1 MREANDYLNSM
12 FEFHGVIPHL
22 EHYAC
27 MVDLL
32 SRVGLLEDAKRTI
45 DQMPIH
51 PDAHIWQILL
61 SACNIHGNVILGN
74 VAARKLLELQPENE
88 SAYLL
93 LSNVYASAGMWSDV
107 GKLRKQMKEKVVHK

>member
-1 MREANDYLNSM
+1 
-12 FEFHGVIPHL
+12 
-22 EHYAC
+22 

-61 SACNIHGNVILGN
+61 SACNIHGNVVLGN

-93 LSNVYASAGMWSDV
+93 LSNLYAYAGMWSDV
-107 GKLRKQMKEKVVHK
+107 GKLRKQRKEKVVHK

>member
-1 MREANDYLNSM
+1 
-12 FEFHGVIPHL
+12 
-22 EHYAC
+22 

-32 SRVGLLEDAKRTI
+32 SRVGLLEDAKRTT

-51 PDAHIWQILL
+51 SDAHIWQILL
-61 SACNIHGNVILGN
+61 SACNIHANVILGN
-74 VAARKLLELQPENE
+74 VVARKLLELQLENE

-93 LSNVYASAGMWSDV
+93 LSNLYASAGMWSDV